1 VSVPVGWEELDGL
14 SGPAHWTA
22 ANIAH
27 RIATGN
33 SPWDGYEQAR
43 CTLPAAM
50 KALGFKAEQPVAA
63 AKPSRTRSAARAG
76 KG

>member
-1 VSVPVGWEELDGL
+1 MSVPVGWEELDGL